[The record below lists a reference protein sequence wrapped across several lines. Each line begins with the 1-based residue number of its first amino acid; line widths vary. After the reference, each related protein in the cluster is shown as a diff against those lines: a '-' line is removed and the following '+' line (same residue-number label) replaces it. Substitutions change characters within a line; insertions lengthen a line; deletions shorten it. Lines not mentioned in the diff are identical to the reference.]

1 MAQSPTKLKRERN
14 PEETRRRILD
24 AAEAEF
30 ARKGYDG
37 TRLRD
42 IALAVGVHHA
52 LLHHYFKDK
61 EGLFR
66 AVLERAIEGVSSR
79 AFEVLRSTGELSEL
93 TQNFVTTLVDF
104 LADNKHLGLILHF
117 ASLDEGSPA
126 YSVCEEI
133 GFRLVQPLLDAT
145 ANALRAGQA
154 AGTIRDDV
162 DPKSIVIAGLGL
174 VAFPYHADKLI
185 QGVLGEDMRTPEQVE
200 KHKRAAIALIL
211 EGMLKPSREHPSA

>member
-1 MAQSPTKLKRERN
+1 MKTKRERN

-24 AAEAEF
+24 AAETEF

-42 IALAVGVHHA
+42 VALSVGVHHA

-66 AVLERAIEGVSSR
+66 AVVERAIEGVSSK
-79 AFEVLRSTGELSEL
+79 AFELLRTSGDIRAL
-93 TQNFVTTLVDF
+93 TVSFVETLVGF
-104 LADNKHLGLILHF
+104 LADNQRLALILHF

-126 YSVCEEI
+126 FTICEEI
-133 GFRLVQPLLDAT
+133 GFLLVRPLLDAT
-145 ANALRAGQA
+145 GAAIKAGQE
-154 AGTIRDDV
+154 AGVLRDDM
-162 DPKSIVIAGLGL
+162 DAQAIVIAGLGT

-185 QGVLGEDMRTPEQVE
+185 QSLFGRDPRSPEEVE
-200 KHKRAAIALIL
+200 RHKRTAVSMIL
-211 EGMLKPSREHPSA
+211 EGVMKR

>member
-42 IALAVGVHHA
+42 VALAVGVHHA

-79 AFEVLRSTGELSEL
+79 AFAVLRSTGDL
-93 TQNFVTTLVDF
+93 TALTESFVETLVHF
-104 LADNKHLGLILHF
+104 LAENKHLALILHF

-126 YSVCEEI
+126 YSICEEI
-133 GFRLVQPLLDAT
+133 GFRLVQPLVDAT
-145 ANALRAGQA
+145 ASALRAGQA
-154 AGTIRDDV
+154 AGTIRDDI

-174 VAFPYHADKLI
+174 VAFPYHADMLI
-185 QGVLGEDMRTPEQVE
+185 RGIFARDMRAPAEVE
-200 KHKRAAIALIL
+200 RHKKAAIALIL
-211 EGMLKPSREHPSA
+211 DGVMKR

>member
-1 MAQSPTKLKRERN
+1 LAQSPTKIKRERN

-42 IALAVGVHHA
+42 VALAVGVHHA

-66 AVLERAIEGVSSR
+66 AVLERALEGVSSK
-79 AFEVLRSTGELSEL
+79 AFAVLRSTGDLRAL
-93 TQNFVTTLVDF
+93 TSSFVETLVDF
-104 LADNKHLGLILHF
+104 LAENKHLALILHF

-145 ANALRAGQA
+145 AAALRASQS
-154 AGTIRDDV
+154 AGIVRDDL
-162 DPKSIVIAGLGL
+162 DAKSIVIAGLSA

-185 QGVLGEDMRTPEQVE
+185 AGVFGRDMRAPEEVAR
-200 KHKRAAIALIL
+200 HKKAATALIL
-211 EGMLKPSREHPSA
+211 DGVLKR

>member
-1 MAQSPTKLKRERN
+1 MVQSPTKLKRERN

-24 AAEAEF
+24 AAESEF

-42 IALAVGVHHA
+42 VALAVGVHHA

-66 AVLERAIEGVSSR
+66 AVVERAIEGVSSR
-79 AFEVLRSTGELSEL
+79 AIAVLRSTGDLSAL
-93 TQNFVTTLVDF
+93 TASFVETLVDF
-104 LADNKHLGLILHF
+104 LADNKHLALILHF

-126 YSVCEEI
+126 YSVCEDI
-133 GFRLVQPLLDAT
+133 GFRLVQPLVDAT
-145 ANALRAGQA
+145 ASALRAGQS
-154 AGTIRDDV
+154 AGTIRDDI
-162 DPKSIVIAGLGL
+162 DAKSIVIAGLGL

-185 QGVLGEDMRTPEQVE
+185 QGIFSRDMRAPEEVAR
-200 KHKRAAIALIL
+200 HKRAAVTLIL
-211 EGMLKPSREHPSA
+211 EGVLRR

>member
-1 MAQSPTKLKRERN
+1 MVQSPTKLKRERN

-42 IALAVGVHHA
+42 VALAVGVHHA

-66 AVLERAIEGVSSR
+66 AVLERAIESVSSR
-79 AFEVLRSTGELSEL
+79 AFAVLRSTGDL
-93 TQNFVTTLVDF
+93 TALTTSFVETLVEF
-104 LADNKHLGLILHF
+104 LAENKHLALILHF

-126 YSVCEEI
+126 YSICEEI
-133 GFRLVQPLLDAT
+133 GFRLVQPLVDAT
-145 ANALRAGQA
+145 ATALRAGQA
-154 AGTIRDDV
+154 AGTIRDDI

-174 VAFPYHADKLI
+174 VAFPYHADMLI
-185 QGVLGEDMRTPEQVE
+185 RGIFGRDMRAPAEVE
-200 KHKRAAIALIL
+200 RHKKAAISLIL
-211 EGMLKPSREHPSA
+211 DGVMKR

>member
-1 MAQSPTKLKRERN
+1 MPPPKTKRERN

-42 IALAVGVHHA
+42 VALAVGVHHA

-66 AVLERAIEGVSSR
+66 AVLERAVEDVSNR
-79 AFEVLRSTGELSEL
+79 AAELLRNARDLREL
-93 TQNFVTTLVDF
+93 TANFVSTLVDF
-104 LADNKHLGLILHF
+104 LVQNEHLPLILHF

-126 YSVCEEI
+126 FSVSEEV
-133 GFRLVQPLLDAT
+133 GYRLVRPILRAIEGAIQKGQEQG
-145 ANALRAGQA
+145 ALRADIDA
-154 AGTIRDDV
+154 RYVLMAC
-162 DPKSIVIAGLGL
+162 LGA
-174 VAFPYHADKLI
+174 VAFAFHADKLLE
-185 QGVLGEDMRTPEQVE
+185 GLFDTNVRDPEQAE
-200 KHKRAAIALIL
+200 LHKRAAVAIVLDGIIA
-211 EGMLKPSREHPSA
+211 R

>member
-1 MAQSPTKLKRERN
+1 MPGLFAMAQSPTKVKRERN

-42 IALAVGVHHA
+42 VALAVGVHHA

-66 AVLERAIEGVSSR
+66 AVLERAIESVSSR
-79 AFEVLRSTGELSEL
+79 AFAVLRSTGDLSAL
-93 TQNFVTTLVDF
+93 TESFVETLVDF
-104 LADNKHLGLILHF
+104 LAENKHLALILHF

-126 YSVCEEI
+126 YSICEEI
-133 GFRLVQPLLDAT
+133 GFRLVHPLVDAT
-145 ANALRAGQA
+145 ASALRAGQA
-154 AGTIRDDV
+154 AGTIRDDI

-174 VAFPYHADKLI
+174 VAFPYHADMLI
-185 QGVLGEDMRTPEQVE
+185 RGIFARDMRAPAEVVR
-200 KHKRAAIALIL
+200 HKKAAIALIL
-211 EGMLKPSREHPSA
+211 DGVLKR

>member
-1 MAQSPTKLKRERN
+1 MPTPPAKPKRERN

-42 IALAVGVHHA
+42 VALAVGVHHA

-66 AVLERAIEGVSSR
+66 AVLERAIEGVSSK
-79 AFEVLRSTGELSEL
+79 AFELLRTTGDIRAL
-93 TQNFVTTLVDF
+93 TASFVETLIDF
-104 LADNKHLGLILHF
+104 LADNQHLALILHF

-126 YSVCEEI
+126 FTICEEI
-133 GFRLVQPLLDAT
+133 GFLLVKPLLDAT
-145 ANALRAGQA
+145 TTAIKAGQQ
-154 AGTIRDDV
+154 AGVLRDDI
-162 DPKSIVIAGLGL
+162 DAQAIVIAGLST
-174 VAFPYHADKLI
+174 VAFPYHADQLI
-185 QGVLGEDMRTPEQVE
+185 KGAFGRNPRSPEEVE
-200 KHKRAAIALIL
+200 RHKRAAVALIL
-211 EGMLKPSREHPSA
+211 EGVTKR

>member
-1 MAQSPTKLKRERN
+1 MSTPPAKPKRERN

-66 AVLERAIEGVSSR
+66 AVLERAIEGVSSK
-79 AFEVLRSTGELSEL
+79 AFELLRTTGDIRAL
-93 TQNFVTTLVDF
+93 TASFVETLVDF
-104 LADNKHLGLILHF
+104 LAENQHLALILHF

-126 YSVCEEI
+126 FTICEEI
-133 GFRLVQPLLDAT
+133 GFLLVKPLLDAT
-145 ANALRAGQA
+145 AAAIKTGQQAGVL
-154 AGTIRDDV
+154 RDDI
-162 DPKSIVIAGLGL
+162 DAEAIVIAGLGT
-174 VAFPYHADKLI
+174 VAFPYHADQLI
-185 QGVLGEDMRTPEQVE
+185 KSVFGRNPRSPEEVAR
-200 KHKRAAIALIL
+200 HKRAAVTLIL
-211 EGMLKPSREHPSA
+211 EGVTKR

>member
-1 MAQSPTKLKRERN
+1 MPTIPPKPKRERN

-42 IALAVGVHHA
+42 VALAVGVHHA

-66 AVLERAIEGVSSR
+66 AVLERAIGSVSSK
-79 AFEVLRSTGELSEL
+79 AFELLRTTGDIRAL
-93 TQNFVTTLVDF
+93 TVSFVETLVSF
-104 LADNKHLGLILHF
+104 LADNQRLALILHF

-126 YSVCEEI
+126 FTICEEI
-133 GFRLVQPLLDAT
+133 GFLLVKPLLDAT
-145 ANALRAGQA
+145 TTAIKAGQQ
-154 AGTIRDDV
+154 AGLLREDIDAQA
-162 DPKSIVIAGLGL
+162 IVIAGLGT
-174 VAFPYHADKLI
+174 VAFPFHSDQLI
-185 QGVLGEDMRTPEQVE
+185 KSVFGRDPRSPAEVE
-200 KHKRAAIALIL
+200 RHKRAAIALIL
-211 EGMLKPSREHPSA
+211 EGVTKRPVPAP

>member
-1 MAQSPTKLKRERN
+1 MAQSPPKLKRERN

-42 IALAVGVHHA
+42 VALAVGVHHA

-79 AFEVLRSTGELSEL
+79 AFAVLRSTGDLSAL
-93 TQNFVTTLVDF
+93 TESFVETLVDF
-104 LADNKHLGLILHF
+104 LADNKHLALILHF

-126 YSVCEEI
+126 YSICEEI
-133 GFRLVQPLLDAT
+133 GFRLVQPLVDAT
-145 ANALRAGQA
+145 ATALRAGQA
-154 AGTIRDDV
+154 AGTIRDDI

-174 VAFPYHADKLI
+174 VAFPYHADMLI
-185 QGVLGEDMRTPEQVE
+185 RGIFARDMRAPAEVE
-200 KHKRAAIALIL
+200 RHKKAAIALIL
-211 EGMLKPSREHPSA
+211 DGVLKR

>member
-1 MAQSPTKLKRERN
+1 MPTSPPKTKRERN

-42 IALAVGVHHA
+42 VALAVGVHHA

-66 AVLERAIEGVSSR
+66 AVVERAIEGVSSK
-79 AFEVLRSTGELSEL
+79 AFELLRTTGDIRAL
-93 TQNFVTTLVDF
+93 TVSFVETLVAF
-104 LADNKHLGLILHF
+104 LAENQHLALILHF

-133 GFRLVQPLLDAT
+133 GFRLVKPLLDAT
-145 ANALRAGQA
+145 SEAIKAGQA
-154 AGTIRDDV
+154 GGVLRDDI
-162 DPKSIVIAGLGL
+162 DARSMVIAGLGA
-174 VAFPYHADKLI
+174 VAFPFHADKLI
-185 QGVLGEDMRTPEQVE
+185 KGVFGLDPRADTQVE
-200 KHKRAAIALIL
+200 RHKRAASALIL
-211 EGMLKPSREHPSA
+211 KGVLRG

>member
-1 MAQSPTKLKRERN
+1 MPQSPTKLKRERN
-14 PEETRRRILD
+14 PEETKKRILD

-42 IALAVGVHHA
+42 IALVVGVHHA

-66 AVLERAIEGVSSR
+66 AVLERAIEAVSSR
-79 AFEVLRSTGELSEL
+79 AFAVLRSTGELRGL
-93 TQNFVTTLVDF
+93 TVSFVETLVDF
-104 LADNKHLGLILHF
+104 LAENKHLALILHF

-126 YSVCEEI
+126 FSVCEEI
-133 GFRLVQPLLDAT
+133 GFRLVHPLLAAT
-145 ANALRAGQA
+145 EKAIQVSQS
-154 AGTIRDDV
+154 AGTLRDDV
-162 DPKSIVIAGLGL
+162 DAKSIVIAGLGL

-185 QGVLGEDMRTPEQVE
+185 QGVFGRNMRTPDEVVR
-200 KHKRAAIALIL
+200 HKRAAAALLL
-211 EGMLKPSREHPSA
+211 EGVLKR

>member
-1 MAQSPTKLKRERN
+1 MPTSPPKPKRERN

-24 AAEAEF
+24 AAEFEF

-42 IALAVGVHHA
+42 VAVAVGVHHA

-79 AFEVLRSTGELSEL
+79 AFELLRTTGDIAQL
-93 TQNFVTTLVDF
+93 TESFVDTLVDF
-104 LADNKHLGLILHF
+104 LAENQHLALILHF

-133 GFRLVQPLLDAT
+133 GFRLVKPLLDAT
-145 ANALRAGQA
+145 AKAIGAAQA
-154 AGTIRDDV
+154 SGLMRKDIDAQA
-162 DPKSIVIAGLGL
+162 IVIAGLGT
-174 VAFPYHADKLI
+174 VAFPFHADKLL
-185 QGVLGEDMRTPEQVE
+185 QGLFGRNP
-200 KHKRAAIALIL
+200 RAADEVARHKKAAARLIL
-211 EGMLKPSREHPSA
+211 EGVMMPLAKSQS